1 MKVLLICMCALIAL
15 LHIGSAVFSGAVRR
29 VLTYISVAMHPLL
42 MIPLMLIAV
51 PLDLVA
57 LIFLSSAAF
66 YALLSYIVQNIRKSS
81 SSERSEEV
89 ADK

>member
-1 MKVLLICMCALIAL
+1 MCALIAL

-29 VLTYISVAMHPLL
+29 VLTYISVAIHPLL

-57 LIFLSSAAF
+57 LIFLLSAAF
-66 YALLSYIVQNIRKSS
+66 YVLVSYIVQSVRKSS
-81 SSERSEEV
+81 SDERREEV
-89 ADK
+89 TDK